1 MGKLRKIG
9 KSFKKKVKKLFS
21 SKIGSIVGSIA
32 LSMILGPVIGR
43 AFNGVKTAF
52 GFGQQ
57 ATTQAATQ
65 AATQQVTEEA
75 VKKGVEG
82 SITDVAGEELI
93 KEGAKSI
100 AEQAGEK
107 ELGKS
112 ITSESLKSAIDA
124 GATNLDKA
132 ANFTE
137 QFTQGTL
144 QGDIPLM
151 GNTSITD
158 SLNNVNNYLET
169 GQMFNQEIT
178 QRQLQGENLIKEFA
192 EDVFASDELAGGGYG
207 LDMRGAKRAQP
218 LEQRIEAGV
227 PLRTKITSGKV
238 GQFAMDV
245 GGDIVSGFT
254 GEDFLP
260 DVTRG
265 VVGSVASQMIMG
277 EGEKQFARGNIPMG
291 QPQMEAAQG
300 AYVAEVQNQI
310 PNIPATNFQQ
320 MNQSLF
326 YGTLS
331 PQYLMGQAQYT

>member
-9 KSFKKKVKKLFS
+9 KSIKKKVKKLFS

-32 LSMILGPVIGR
+32 ISMMLGPVISR
-43 AFNGVKTAF
+43 AFNGVKTAL

-65 AATQQVTEEA
+65 AATQQVTEQT
-75 VKKGVEG
+75 VTKGLEG
-82 SITDVAGEELI
+82 SVSELAGEDLI

-151 GNTSITD
+151 ADTSITD

-178 QRQLQGENLIKEFA
+178 QRQLQGENLRFA
-192 EDVFASDELAGGGYG
+192 EDVFSDAYEKEISRGGYG
-207 LDMRGAKRAQP
+207 LSGVGGVTPKQ
-218 LEQRIEAGV
+218 IEAGV
-227 PLRTKITSGKV
+227 PLSTKITSGRV

-245 GGDIVSGFT
+245 GRDIKSGFT
-254 GEDFLP
+254 DGQFVP
-260 DVTRG
+260 DVAKG
-265 VVGSVASQMIMG
+265 VVGSVITQSVMG
-277 EGEKQFARGNIPMG
+277 EPEEQFYGGAVAG

>member
-9 KSFKKKVKKLFS
+9 KSLKKKVKKLFS

-32 LSMILGPVIGR
+32 ISMILGPVIGR
-43 AFNGVKTAF
+43 AFNGVKTAL
-52 GFGQQ
+52 GFGQP
-57 ATTQAATQ
+57 ATQ
-65 AATQQVTEEA
+65 AVTQEIAEQTVT
-75 VKKGVEG
+75 KGIEG
-82 SITDVAGEELI
+82 SVSDVAGEELI
-93 KEGAKSI
+93 TKNI
-100 AEQAGEK
+100 AEQAAEK

-158 SLNNVNNYLET
+158 SLNDVNNYIET

-178 QRQLQGENLIKEFA
+178 QRQIQNENLRFA
-192 EDVFASDELAGGGYG
+192 EDVFASDEFAGEGYG
-207 LDMRGAKRAQP
+207 LNMRSAKQRALP
-218 LEQRIEAGV
+218 LEKRIEAGV
-227 PLRTKITSGKV
+227 PLSTKITSGRV

-260 DVTRG
+260 DVTKG

-277 EGEKQFARGNIPMG
+277 EGEEQFARGNIPMG

>member
-9 KSFKKKVKKLFS
+9 KSIKKKVKKLFS

-32 LSMILGPVIGR
+32 LSMILGPVISR
-43 AFNGVKTAF
+43 AFNGVKTAL

-57 ATTQAATQ
+57 ATTQAVKE
-65 AATQQVTEEA
+65 AATQQVTEKA
-75 VKKGVEG
+75 VTKGIEG
-82 SITDVAGEELI
+82 SVSDVAGEELI
-93 KEGAKSI
+93 TKNI
-100 AEQAGEK
+100 AEQAAEK

-151 GNTSITD
+151 ANTSITD

-178 QRQLQGENLIKEFA
+178 QRQLQGENLRFA
-192 EDVFASDELAGGGYG
+192 EDVFASDEFAGGGYG

-218 LEQRIEAGV
+218 LSQRIEAGV
-227 PLRTKITSGKV
+227 PLSTKITSGRV
-238 GQFAMDV
+238 GQLAMDV
-245 GGDIVSGFT
+245 GRDITSGFT
-254 GEDFLP
+254 DGQFVP
-260 DVTRG
+260 DVAKG
-265 VVGSVASQMIMG
+265 IVGDVVRQSVMG
-277 EGEKQFARGNIPMG
+277 EPEEQFYSAGAMP

>member
-9 KSFKKKVKKLFS
+9 KSIKKRVKKLFS

-43 AFNGVKTAF
+43 AFNGVKTAL

-93 KEGAKSI
+93 TKNI
-100 AEQAGEK
+100 AEQAAEK

-158 SLNNVNNYLET
+158 SLNDVNNYLET

-178 QRQLQGENLIKEFA
+178 QRQLQGENLRFA
-192 EDVFASDELAGGGYG
+192 EDVFSDAYEKEISSGGYG
-207 LDMRGAKRAQP
+207 LSGVGGVTPKQ
-218 LEQRIEAGV
+218 IEAGV
-227 PLRTKITSGKV
+227 PLSTKITSGRV
-238 GQFAMDV
+238 GQLAMDV

-260 DVTRG
+260 DVTKG

-277 EGEKQFARGNIPMG
+277 EGEEQFARGNIPMG

>member
-9 KSFKKKVKKLFS
+9 KSIKKRVKKLFS

-43 AFNGVKTAF
+43 AFNGVKTAL

-93 KEGAKSI
+93 TKNI
-100 AEQAGEK
+100 AEQAAEK

-158 SLNNVNNYLET
+158 SLNDVNNYLET

-178 QRQLQGENLIKEFA
+178 QRQIQGENLRFA
-192 EDVFASDELAGGGYG
+192 EDVFSDAYEKEISSDGYG
-207 LDMRGAKRAQP
+207 LNMRSAKQRALP
-218 LEQRIEAGV
+218 LEKRIEAGV
-227 PLRTKITSGKV
+227 PLSTKITSGRV

-260 DVTRG
+260 DVTKG

-277 EGEKQFARGNIPMG
+277 EGEEQFARGNIPMG

-320 MNQSLF
+320 MNQNLF

>member
-1 MGKLRKIG
+1 MGFIRKVG
-9 KSFKKKVKKLFS
+9 KKIKKRVKKLFS

-43 AFNGVKTAF
+43 AFNGVKTAL

-65 AATQQVTEEA
+65 AATQKVTEEA

-93 KEGAKSI
+93 TKNI
-100 AEQAGEK
+100 AEQAAEK

-151 GNTSITD
+151 ANTSITD

-178 QRQLQGENLIKEFA
+178 QRQLQGENLRFA
-192 EDVFASDELAGGGYG
+192 EDVFASDEFAGGGYG

-218 LEQRIEAGV
+218 LSQRIEAGV
-227 PLRTKITSGKV
+227 PLSTKITSGRV

-245 GGDIVSGFT
+245 GRDIKSGFT
-254 GEDFLP
+254 DGQFVP
-260 DVTRG
+260 DVAKG
-265 VVGSVASQMIMG
+265 VVGSVITQSVMG
-277 EGEKQFARGNIPMG
+277 EPEEQFYGGAVAG